1 MFEAA
6 SFAPSRIVEGRY
18 VDVAIGKRLTCGSS
32 AGGLDVDRDRSLDAI
47 GLVDGDAY
55 CHGCSLHRKS
65 PAPSPARGSSGSVGG
80 VPDDG
85 EGRSEEQ
92 TSELQS
98 LMRISYA
105 VFCLK
110 KKK

>member
-1 MFEAA
+1 MTLFR
-6 SFAPSRIVEGRY
+6 S
-18 VDVAIGKRLTCGSS
+18 IGKRLTCGSS

-85 EGRSEEQ
+85 EGVLVILSGGAA
-92 TSELQS
+92 ELGVDLADRKS
-98 LMRISYA
+98 VVLGKGVSVR
-105 VFCLK
+105 VDR
-110 KKK
+110 

>member
-65 PAPSPARGSSGSVGG
+65 PAPSPARGSSGS
-80 VPDDG
+80 
-85 EGRSEEQ
+85 RSEERRVGQ
-92 TSELQS
+92 EGLSTCRSRWLP
-98 LMRISYA
+98 YP
-105 VFCLK
+105 
-110 KKK
+110 

>member
-1 MFEAA
+1 M
-6 SFAPSRIVEGRY
+6 
-18 VDVAIGKRLTCGSS
+18 GKLLTCGSS
-32 AGGLDVDRDRSLDAI
+32 AGGLDVVRDRSLDAI

-85 EGRSEEQ
+85 EGVLVILSGGAAEIGRSEERRVGKECVRTCSSRWSQ
-92 TSELQS
+92 NQ
-98 LMRISYA
+98 
-105 VFCLK
+105 
-110 KKK
+110 

>member
-1 MFEAA
+1 MYVHIFFLMIRLRPISTRTDTLFPYTTLFRSSATPRTGSGGPVILMFEAA

-55 CHGCSLHRKS
+55 CHG
-65 PAPSPARGSSGSVGG
+65 
-80 VPDDG
+80 
-85 EGRSEEQ
+85 
-92 TSELQS
+92 
-98 LMRISYA
+98 
-105 VFCLK
+105 
-110 KKK
+110 